1 MNTEFCTKC
10 GHKIEYTLDKPKF
23 CSSCGNLLEPTSESA
38 TASISENK
46 SENTNEGERVPN
58 ITKLEYSIATNG
70 RTLTFGDLV
79 DQASKDPNE
88 EYKKMGSRP
97 LPKGGTEGDV
107 VQQTMDQCR
116 SAREP
121 TDLGGE

>member
-23 CSSCGNLLEPTSESA
+23 CSSCGNLLEPANASA
-38 TASISENK
+38 TASVRENDSSEPNE
-46 SENTNEGERVPN
+46 SESVPN
-58 ITKLEYSIATNG
+58 ITKLEYSIATNS
-70 RTLTFGDLV
+70 RSLTFGDLV

-88 EYKKMGSRP
+88 KYQKMGSRP
-97 LPKGGTEGDV
+97 LPKGGNDGDI

-116 SAREP
+116 SVREP
-121 TDLGGE
+121 IDLGGE